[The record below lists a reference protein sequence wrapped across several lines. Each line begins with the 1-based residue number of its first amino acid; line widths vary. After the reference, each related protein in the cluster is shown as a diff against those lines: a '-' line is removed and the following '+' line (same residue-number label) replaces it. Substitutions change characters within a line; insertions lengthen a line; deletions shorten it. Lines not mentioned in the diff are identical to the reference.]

1 MKSSSL
7 KSKIITNNEV
17 NEKYSTYQSYL
28 NNSNDSL
35 SFNKA
40 NKNTSLI
47 QYKSMTSQ
55 NSLICNK
62 NYRHTSQY
70 NSFILNNSHNK
81 SLKIDSLS
89 HKYITYSK
97 ETVKYNQRINIMKN
111 RIDHLKRLD
120 EEAKT
125 RLRSLKERI
134 IQQEEKKKIIKLNK
148 KIVVEAKESN
158 HHVYEKK
165 KSKVKMIKEHFVKKK
180 EELIV
185 KKQVEN
191 RKNYSISIRNRRYIS
206 DLISQINDH
215 EEKIKHYKC
224 KNIKKELNK
233 IKTETKLKTIVN
245 THNRRNEYFFKV
257 EKKKNEIEEKK
268 LIVSKLEKEESDHIE
283 KLTKS
288 LINEKNKINEI
299 YSNKTVNITKTTLNK
314 ILNDKDKE
322 NTKKLKVNPNL
333 IVKKL
338 DFELENIKKL
348 NKKNILLSNKL
359 YENYNN
365 DEKMKNMKKKE
376 LNEGL
381 NQYDLDK
388 ISNRNQSSQS
398 VISFANRTFQAK

>member
-17 NEKYSTYQSYL
+17 NEKYSTHQSYL

-35 SFNKA
+35 SFSGA
-40 NKNTSLI
+40 NKNSVLI

-55 NSLICNK
+55 NSLIGNK
-62 NYRHTSQY
+62 NYRPTSQY
-70 NSFILNNSHNK
+70 NSLLLNNSHNK
-81 SLKIDSLS
+81 SLNNDFLS

-97 ETVKYNQRINIMKN
+97 ETEKYNQRINIMKN
-111 RIDHLKRLD
+111 RIEHLKRLD

-134 IQQEEKKKIIKLNK
+134 IQQEEKKNIIKSNK
-148 KIVVEAKESN
+148 KIVVEAKVSN

-165 KSKVKMIKEHFVKKK
+165 KSKVKMMKENLIKKK
-180 EELIV
+180 EELIE
-185 KKQVEN
+185 KKQLEN
-191 RKNYSISIRNRRYIS
+191 RRNYSISIRNRRYIS

-257 EKKKNEIEEKK
+257 EKKKNEVEEKK
-268 LIVSKLEKEESDHIE
+268 LIVSKLEKEESEHIE

-299 YSNKTVNITKTTLNK
+299 YSNNQVNVSKTTLNK
-314 ILNDKDKE
+314 IITDKDKE
-322 NTKKLKVNPNL
+322 KSKKLKGNPNM

-359 YENYNN
+359 YKDLNN
-365 DEKMKNMKKKE
+365 DEKMKNK
-376 LNEGL
+376 N
-381 NQYDLDK
+381 
-388 ISNRNQSSQS
+388 SNRNQSSQS